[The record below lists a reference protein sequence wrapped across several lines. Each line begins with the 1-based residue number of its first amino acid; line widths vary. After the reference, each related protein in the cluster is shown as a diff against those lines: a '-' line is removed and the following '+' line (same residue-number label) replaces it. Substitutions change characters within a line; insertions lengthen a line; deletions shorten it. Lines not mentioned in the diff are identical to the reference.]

1 MSENGLS
8 YMRAI
13 GIRIHSV
20 QYQKIRKCISKREDV
35 DRNGEDDY
43 DYHTSKERKR
53 IRGMFRPVMD
63 LLLRG

>member
-35 DRNGEDDY
+35 DRND

-53 IRGMFRPVMD
+53 IRGMFRSIMD